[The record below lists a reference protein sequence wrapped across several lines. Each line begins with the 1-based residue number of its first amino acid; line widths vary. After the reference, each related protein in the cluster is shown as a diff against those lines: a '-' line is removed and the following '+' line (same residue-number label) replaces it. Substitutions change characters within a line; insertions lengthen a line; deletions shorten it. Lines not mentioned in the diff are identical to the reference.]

1 MNRTVFATY
10 DRYYYYLSNFLW
22 GFEEFQLVKKEGA

>member
-10 DRYYYYLSNFLW
+10 DRYYYLSNFLW